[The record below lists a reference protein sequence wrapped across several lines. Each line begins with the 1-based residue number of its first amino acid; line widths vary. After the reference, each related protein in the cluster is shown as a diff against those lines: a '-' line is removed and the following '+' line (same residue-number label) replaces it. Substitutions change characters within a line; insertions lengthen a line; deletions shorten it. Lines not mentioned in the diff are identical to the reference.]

1 VKVAVSVPVLGR
13 VVVLVL
19 ASLGGAAPAA
29 PSLNLQQATADAKAT
44 VAAGGQADIVLFGDS
59 LAFAGS
65 SFRPAFTERMQ
76 ALYGNA
82 GLGFSSL
89 APERVRFGAGWS
101 AGALNASD
109 PAPHHGL
116 DGLWLKALPS
126 SGPLPSDGVVT
137 AFWDRME
144 LHYIAEPGGGAL
156 QLAEAYGGRPIAR
169 IDTNAPVREVR
180 TFTHH
185 FPPTAPSSVRFQPD
199 GAGPVTLL
207 GMNLPN
213 DNPGVRVHRASNGGW
228 GVNQFLQRDWTFEQ
242 ELRLLGTDM
251 VMIALGAN
259 DTTIPPDHYVQKLG
273 QLVDR
278 VEAAVPDAEI
288 VLVAPYDFGK
298 PEVPRIAGA
307 IEEVAARR
315 RLGFINL
322 YETAG
327 NYAFFQQNGYL
338 NDGLHFTTAG
348 GAYVGNILA
357 EAFRTNGANF
367 TGAAAVPEPGVALP
381 ALAAALLALR
391 RRPQR

>member
-1 VKVAVSVPVLGR
+1 
-13 VVVLVL
+13 
-19 ASLGGAAPAA
+19 
-29 PSLNLQQATADAKAT
+29 LNLQQATADTKAKI
-44 VAAGGQADIVLFGDS
+44 AAGGQADIILLGDS

-76 ALYGNA
+76 TLYGNA

-101 AGALNASD
+101 AGAINPSD

-116 DGLWLKALPS
+116 DGLWLKALPG
-126 SGPLPSDGVVT
+126 SGAPPSDGVIT

-156 QLAEAYGGRPIAR
+156 QLTEAYGGRPIAR
-169 IDTNAPVREVR
+169 IDTNAPTPEVR
-180 TFTHH
+180 TFTHY
-185 FPPTAPSSVRFQPD
+185 FPTGVPSSVRFQAD

-213 DNPGVRVHRASNGGW
+213 DNPGVRIHRASNGGW
-228 GVNQFLQRDWTFEQ
+228 GVNHYLRRDWTFEQ

-251 VMIALGAN
+251 VMVAIGAN
-259 DTTIPPDHYVQKLG
+259 DTPIPRDEYVQKLG

-278 VEAAVPDAEI
+278 LEAAVPDAEI
-288 VLVAPYDFGK
+288 VLVAPYDFGP
-298 PEVPRIAGA
+298 PEVARVAGA
-307 IEEVAARR
+307 IEEVAAQRH
-315 RLGFINL
+315 LGFINL

-327 NYAFFQQNGYL
+327 NYAFFQENGYL
-338 NDGLHFTTAG
+338 NDGLHFSTAG
-348 GAYVGNILA
+348 GAYVGNLLA

-367 TGAAAVPEPGVALP
+367 ATAAVVPEPGVALP
-381 ALAAALLALR
+381 ALAAGLLALR
-391 RRPQR
+391 RRPRRQS

>member
-1 VKVAVSVPVLGR
+1 
-13 VVVLVL
+13 
-19 ASLGGAAPAA
+19 
-29 PSLNLQQATADAKAT
+29 
-44 VAAGGQADIVLFGDS
+44 
-59 LAFAGS
+59 
-65 SFRPAFTERMQ
+65 
-76 ALYGNA
+76 
-82 GLGFSSL
+82 
-89 APERVRFGAGWS
+89 
-101 AGALNASD
+101 
-109 PAPHHGL
+109 
-116 DGLWLKALPS
+116 
-126 SGPLPSDGVVT
+126 
-137 AFWDRME
+137 
-144 LHYIAEPGGGAL
+144 
-156 QLAEAYGGRPIAR
+156 
-169 IDTNAPVREVR
+169 
-180 TFTHH
+180 
-185 FPPTAPSSVRFQPD
+185 
-199 GAGPVTLL
+199 
-207 GMNLPN
+207 MNLPN